1 MEDLTPVR
9 DHPVS
14 RQDLLL
20 WFGML
25 APPITWGLHF
35 EISYMLAPSACAAR
49 QSWYLYTVTLGA
61 LLVVALAGLAAWRS
75 WQRLPGP
82 ESEDATPRVGGRRFL
97 AISGLTL
104 AVFFALVIVAVNIP
118 ILVLRVCD

>member
-1 MEDLTPVR
+1 MEDLRPNE

-35 EISYMLAPSACAAR
+35 QVSYMLAPSACAAR
-49 QSWYLYTVTLGA
+49 QSWYLHAATLGA
-61 LLVVALAGLAAWRS
+61 LLIVALAGLAAWRS

-82 ESEDATPRVGGRRFL
+82 ESEDATSRVGGRRFL
-97 AISGLTL
+97 AISGVAL
-104 AVFFALVIVAVNIP
+104 AVFFAMVIVAIDIP
-118 ILVLRVCD
+118 SLILRVCD